1 MSRVKKVCETSEFWG
16 AKKRSCHYELEE
28 IEPDELYT
36 QLEYEIKYEGLDH
49 IPNNYEFI
57 HLECL
62 DEECYEAEEI
72 EFEID
77 PRDYLSSDD
86 IEELERLIDK
96 QYDDEGKWNEK

>member
-1 MSRVKKVCETSEFWG
+1 MSRVKKVCDTSEFWG

-36 QLEYEIKYEGLDH
+36 QLEYEIKHEGLDH
-49 IPNNYEFI
+49 IPNKYEFI

-62 DEECYEAEEI
+62 DEECYDAIEL

-77 PRDYLSSDD
+77 PKDYLDD
-86 IEELERLIDK
+86 NDIKELENLIERNYND
-96 QYDDEGKWNEK
+96 